1 MSHLVSAEFLKLRS
15 TRTTLALVG
24 SAVAIVVLISLLA
37 TFGSD
42 PDEENF
48 GAKDLLGISGFAQA
62 FALVLGLLAVTTEFR
77 HGTITPTLIV
87 APDKTRLVMAKLV
100 ANVSAGMVLALLA
113 VGLCAVI
120 VLLGLSARDVDTGIT
135 GEEVGK
141 IVIGQTIGGGL
152 WAALGVGLGALV
164 RNQVGA
170 IVGALIFTF
179 VGEPLLGILPGG
191 VGDAIQKYGP
201 SGASN
206 ALGNLQTE
214 NTGDV
219 LDQLP
224 GGLLLLGYAAAFV
237 IAGVLVLRNR
247 DVTS

>member
-1 MSHLVSAEFLKLRS
+1 MTHLISAELLKLRS

-42 PDEENF
+42 PDTEEF
-48 GAKDLLGISGFAQA
+48 TAKDLLGISGFAQA

-77 HGTITPTLIV
+77 HGTITPTLIA
-87 APDKTRLVMAKLV
+87 APDKTKLVIAKLAVNV
-100 ANVSAGMVLALLA
+100 AAGVVLALLA
-113 VGLCAVI
+113 VGLCVAI
-120 VLLGLSARDVDTGIT
+120 VLAGLSARDVDTGVT
-135 GEEVGK
+135 DREVVK
-141 IVIGQTIGGGL
+141 LVVGQAIGGGL

-179 VGEPLLGILPGG
+179 VGEPLLAILPGG

-206 ALGNLQTE
+206 GLGSLQTE

-219 LDQLP
+219 LDQVP
-224 GGLLLLGYAAAFV
+224 GGLLLTAYAAAFV
-237 IAGVLVLRNR
+237 IAGILALRNR